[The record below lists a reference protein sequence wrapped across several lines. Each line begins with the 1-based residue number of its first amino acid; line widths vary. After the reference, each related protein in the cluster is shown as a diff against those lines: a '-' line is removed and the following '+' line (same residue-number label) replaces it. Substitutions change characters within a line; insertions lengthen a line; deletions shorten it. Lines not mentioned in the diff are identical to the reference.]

1 MPDGLGDAGALWLAG
16 ALVLAIA
23 ELAAPGV
30 FLIFLAVAAAITGAT
45 VLALGEVPAA
55 AQLAS
60 FAAWSVVA
68 VLVGRRWYRDYP
80 VAGGDALLNDRA
92 GRIVGQ
98 TVLVEQAITGGHG
111 RVVLGDGTWPARG
124 PDAPAGTRMRVTAVD
139 GGVLVVEPL

>member
-45 VLALGEVPAA
+45 VLALREVPAA

-98 TVLVEQAITGGHG
+98 AVLVEQAITGGHG

-124 PDAPAGTRMRVTAVD
+124 PDTAVGTRMRVTAVD